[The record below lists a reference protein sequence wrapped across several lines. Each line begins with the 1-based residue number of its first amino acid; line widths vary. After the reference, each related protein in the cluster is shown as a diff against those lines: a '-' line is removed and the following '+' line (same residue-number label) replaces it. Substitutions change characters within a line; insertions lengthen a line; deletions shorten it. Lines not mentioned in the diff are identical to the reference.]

1 MRVPYT
7 ITQGKLSTTPGESKP
22 PLSQP
27 RYSFCPTWGIQDSVI
42 QETSDFGIWIPG
54 NFLCWNPEYSSKR
67 AESHSTIGKQ
77 YHRQRIRNPVH
88 GIQNPMLPYRQS
100 RFTNVLTA
108 VQMVPLFNAA
118 AGKRYFLLDP
128 SRVFHELRLNDGFKF
143 CQSDHWLI

>member
-1 MRVPYT
+1 MRVPYA
-7 ITQGKLSTTPGESKP
+7 ITQGKLSTTPGESKR

-27 RYSFCPTWGIQDSVI
+27 RYSFRPTWGIPDSVI
-42 QETSDFGIWIPG
+42 QETLDFGIWIAG
-54 NFLCWNPEYSSKR
+54 NFPCWNPEYSSRR

-77 YHRQRIRNPVH
+77 YPSFTDKES

-108 VQMVPLFNAA
+108 MQMVPLFNAA
-118 AGKRYFLLDP
+118 AGKRFFLLDP